1 MKNKMTELVQA
12 RLKQTDRSSIPFAE
26 TEIALRARAT
36 RLYERL
42 ALGINTEELQGLSDT
57 DATVEA
63 VTFLL
68 FKALNG

>member
-1 MKNKMTELVQA
+1 MTELVTN
-12 RLKQTDRSSIPFAE
+12 RLTCKAAPNSIPVAE
-26 TEIALRARAT
+26 ADLAIRARAT

-63 VTFLL
+63 ITYLL
-68 FKALNG
+68 YKSLNG